1 MLSKKEFNKKIKLF
15 YESLKV
21 GDDDSI
27 ITDIDVFGNC
37 KCENSDNIFYFH
49 TNISRI
55 GSASLELGENIME
68 CINLDKIFDFKC
80 VITQYSKLSGQYK
93 QSRMIY

>member
-15 YESLKV
+15 YESVKV
-21 GDDDSI
+21 GDDSI
-27 ITDIDVFGNC
+27 ITDIDVFGKC
-37 KCENSDNIFYFH
+37 KCENSDNIFDFH

-55 GSASLELGENIME
+55 GSTSLELDGNIME

-80 VITQYSKLSGQYK
+80 VITQYSKLSGQIK